1 MHPRVKVRYIT
12 MQELEKLQDF
22 EEIRGQLRLPPDTK
36 PCIAELMKDC
46 ELRRSGIS
54 PFIIACELFRIGKKK
69 EKVETVLLELGIA
82 YSETQSAVK
91 SASTGKYNYGCP
103 WLEVEGLCLYE
114 NRTECWWYER
124 IPKKSQ
130 KPCKE
135 RDFWRFGW
143 PARLSSA
150 SGMVYLALREIEHI
164 RRYKAGSRLYVSR
177 KELAELAGISPPWA
191 IASLE
196 NLEESGLISFEK
208 GRQHSWYGKAS
219 TVRRVIP
226 IPRPKVKHPTNEITK
241 L

>member
-22 EEIRGQLRLPPDTK
+22 EEIRGQLRLPPPTK

-82 YSETQSAVK
+82 YSKTQSAVK

-103 WLEVEGLCLYE
+103 SLEAEGLCLYE
-114 NRTECWWYER
+114 NRTECWWYDG
-124 IPKKSQ
+124 IPKQSQ
-130 KPCKE
+130 KPWKE

-143 PARLSSA
+143 PTKLNPA
-150 SGMVYLALREIEHI
+150 SIVVYLALREIEHK
-164 RRYKAGSRLYVSR
+164 RQYKAGSRLYVSR
-177 KELAELAGISPPWA
+177 KELAELTGLSPPW
-191 IASLE
+191 IVKCLE
-196 NLEESGLISFEK
+196 KLEKPGLISFEK
-208 GRQHSWYGKAS
+208 GKQHRWYGIAS
-219 TVRRVIP
+219 RAQRVIP
-226 IPRPKVKHPTNEITK
+226 IPRPNM
-241 L
+241 